1 LRPNPPMT
9 LSPGSRGFV
18 VAMVT
23 AQILTQIGAFT
34 LPALLPEMMARWTL
48 SATEAGWLIGVFFAA
63 YVPAVPVLLSL
74 TDRVPARRI
83 YLIGT
88 GATALAHLGF
98 AAFADGFWSG
108 LFFRALAGI
117 GWAGAYMPGL
127 KSIADPLTGV
137 AQSRAV
143 AWHAA
148 GVGIA
153 GASSFALA
161 GLCDALVGPSFA
173 FLVAGLAASGAFAIA
188 MLILP
193 DAPPPKSAARRGLLD
208 FRPVFA
214 NRRAM
219 AWIAGY
225 TVHTLEMAVLR
236 AWAVAFLTASFLIH
250 APPAWLPGPTVLFTL
265 AGLVGIASSLV
276 GNRLA
281 ESLGRDRIVAIA
293 MLSGAALSLVAGFC
307 FGASPWVVL
316 VFVVLWNAA
325 IYLDSSALTAGTVQ
339 AAAPALRGATMGLH
353 SMFGYAGG
361 FVGPLLA
368 GVVLDLAGGD
378 GVAAWGLAFGHV
390 AFIMLVGFAVLRWLG
405 RGQDSSKVP
414 R

>member
-1 LRPNPPMT
+1 MT
-9 LSPGSRGFV
+9 LLPGSRGFV

-34 LPALLPEMMARWTL
+34 LPALLPEMMARWSL
-48 SATEAGWLIGVFFAA
+48 SATEAGWLIGIFFAA

-74 TDRVPARRI
+74 TDRLPARRI
-83 YLIGT
+83 YLVGT

-98 AAFADGFWSG
+98 AFFAGGFWGG

-127 KSIADPLTGV
+127 KAIADPLTGV

-153 GASSFALA
+153 GAASFALA
-161 GLCDALVGPSFA
+161 GLCDALVGPGFA

-188 MLILP
+188 MLNLP
-193 DAPPPKSAARRGLLD
+193 DAPPPKSAAPRGLLD

-236 AWAVAFLTASFLIH
+236 AWAVAFLTASFLIQ
-250 APPAWLPGPTVLFTL
+250 APPAWLPGPTILFTL
-265 AGLVGIASSLV
+265 AGLVGIASSLL

-281 ESLGRDRIVAIA
+281 ETLGRDRIVAIA
-293 MLSGAALSLVAGFC
+293 MLSGAALSLVAGFG
-307 FGASPWVVL
+307 FGASPFVVL
-316 VFVVLWNAA
+316 LLVFLWNAA

-339 AAAPALRGATMGLH
+339 AADPALRGATMGLH
-353 SMFGYAGG
+353 SMLGYAGG

-368 GVVLDLAGGD
+368 GVLLDWAGGE
-378 GVAAWGLAFGHV
+378 GVAAWGIAFGHV
-390 AFIMLVGFAVLRWLG
+390 AFIMLAAFAVLRWLG
-405 RGQDSSKVP
+405 RGADSRSAP

>member
-1 LRPNPPMT
+1 
-9 LSPGSRGFV
+9 
-18 VAMVT
+18 MVT

-34 LPALLPEMMARWTL
+34 LPALLPEMMGRWSL

-74 TDRVPARRI
+74 TDRLPARRI
-83 YLIGT
+83 YLVGT

-98 AAFADGFWSG
+98 AFFADGFWGG

-127 KSIADPLTGV
+127 KAIADPLTGV

-153 GASSFALA
+153 GAASFALA
-161 GLCDALVGPSFA
+161 GLCDALVGPGFA
-173 FLVAGLAASGAFAIA
+173 FLVAGIAASGAFAIA

-193 DAPPPKSAARRGLLD
+193 DAPPPKSAAPRGLLD

-236 AWAVAFLTASFLIH
+236 AWAVAFLTASFLIQ
-250 APPAWLPGPTVLFTL
+250 APPAWLPGPTILFTL
-265 AGLVGIASSLV
+265 AGLVGIASSLL

-281 ESLGRDRIVAIA
+281 ETLGRDRIVAIA
-293 MLSGAALSLVAGFC
+293 MLSGAALSLVAGFG
-307 FGASPWVVL
+307 FGASPFVVL
-316 VFVVLWNAA
+316 LLVFLWNAA

-339 AAAPALRGATMGLH
+339 AADPALRGATMGLH
-353 SMFGYAGG
+353 SMLGYAGG

-368 GVVLDLAGGD
+368 GVLLDWAGGE
-378 GVAAWGLAFGHV
+378 GVAAWGIAFGHV
-390 AFIMLVGFAVLRWLG
+390 AFIMLAAFAVLRWLG
-405 RGQDSSKVP
+405 RGADSRSAP

>member
-1 LRPNPPMT
+1 MRPNPAMT

-34 LPALLPEMMARWTL
+34 LPALLPEMMARWSLT
-48 SATEAGWLIGVFFAA
+48 ATEAGWLIGVFFAA

-98 AAFADGFWSG
+98 AFFADGFWGG

-153 GASSFALA
+153 GAASFALA
-161 GLCDALVGPSFA
+161 GLCDALVGPGFA
-173 FLVAGLAASGAFAIA
+173 FLVAGLAATGAFAIA
-188 MLILP
+188 ILILP
-193 DAPPPKSAARRGLLD
+193 DAPPPKSAAPRGLLD

-236 AWAVAFLTASFLIH
+236 AWAVAFLTASFRIQ

-265 AGLVGIASSLV
+265 AGLVGIASSLI

-293 MLSGAALSLVAGFC
+293 MLSGAALSLVAGFT

-316 VFVVLWNAA
+316 LFVFLWNAA

-339 AAAPALRGATMGLH
+339 AADPALRGATMGLH

-368 GVVLDLAGGD
+368 GVVLDLAGSD

-390 AFIMLVGFAVLRWLG
+390 AFIMLAGFAVLRWLG
-405 RGQDSSKVP
+405 RGQDSPKVP

>member
-1 LRPNPPMT
+1 MT

-34 LPALLPEMMARWTL
+34 LPALLPEMMARWSL

-88 GATALAHLGF
+88 GATAAAHLGF
-98 AAFADGFWSG
+98 ALFADGFWGG

-153 GASSFALA
+153 GAASFALA
-161 GLCDALVGPSFA
+161 GLCNALVGPSFA
-173 FLVAGLAASGAFAIA
+173 FMVAGLSASGAFAIA

-236 AWAVAFLTASFLIH
+236 AWAVAFLTASFLIQ
-250 APPAWLPGPTVLFTL
+250 APPEWLPGPTVLFTI
-265 AGLVGIASSLV
+265 AGLVGIASSLI

-293 MLSGAALSLVAGFC
+293 MLSGAALSLVAGFA
-307 FGASPWVVL
+307 FGAPPWVVL
-316 VFVVLWNAA
+316 LFVFLWNAA

-339 AAAPALRGATMGLH
+339 AADPALRGATMGLH

-368 GVVLDLAGGD
+368 GVVLDWAGGD
-378 GVAAWGLAFGHV
+378 GVAAWGIAFGHV
-390 AFIMLVGFAVLRWLG
+390 AFIMLAGFAVLRWLG
-405 RGQDSSKVP
+405 RGQDSPKVP

>member
-1 LRPNPPMT
+1 MT

-34 LPALLPEMMARWTL
+34 LPALLPEMMARWSL

-88 GATALAHLGF
+88 GATAVAHLGF
-98 AAFADGFWSG
+98 AFFADGFWGG

-173 FLVAGLAASGAFAIA
+173 FLVAGLAATGAFAIA

-193 DAPPPKSAARRGLLD
+193 DAPPPKSAAPRGLLD

-236 AWAVAFLTASFLIH
+236 AWAVAFLTASFLIQ
-250 APPAWLPGPTVLFTL
+250 APPDWLPGPTVLFTL
-265 AGLVGIASSLV
+265 AGLVGIASSLA

-293 MLSGAALSLVAGFC
+293 MLSGAALSLMAGFA

-316 VFVVLWNAA
+316 LLVFLWNAA

-339 AAAPALRGATMGLH
+339 AADPALRGATMGLH
-353 SMFGYAGG
+353 SMLGYAGG

-368 GVVLDLAGGD
+368 GVLLDWGGGD
-378 GVAAWGLAFGHV
+378 GVMAWGIAFGHV
-390 AFIMLVGFAVLRWLG
+390 AFIMLAGFAVLRWLG
-405 RGQDSSKVP
+405 RGTDSRGVP

>member
-1 LRPNPPMT
+1 MT
-9 LSPGSRGFV
+9 LLPGSRGFV

-34 LPALLPEMMARWTL
+34 LPALLPEMMARWSL

-88 GATALAHLGF
+88 GATAVAHLGF
-98 AAFADGFWSG
+98 AFFADGFWGG

-161 GLCDALVGPSFA
+161 GLCDALVGPGFA
-173 FLVAGLAASGAFAIA
+173 FLVAGLAATGAFAIA

-236 AWAVAFLTASFLIH
+236 AWAVAFLTASFLIQ
-250 APPAWLPGPTVLFTL
+250 APPDWLPGPTVLFTL
-265 AGLVGIASSLV
+265 AGLVGIASSLA

-293 MLSGAALSLVAGFC
+293 MLSGAALSLVAGFA
-307 FGASPWVVL
+307 FGASPFVVL
-316 VFVVLWNAA
+316 LFVFLWNAA

-339 AAAPALRGATMGLH
+339 AADPALRGATMGLH
-353 SMFGYAGG
+353 SMLGYAGG
-361 FVGPLLA
+361 FVGPLLT
-368 GVVLDLAGGD
+368 GVVLDLAGGE

-390 AFIMLVGFAVLRWLG
+390 AFIMLAGVAVLRWLG
-405 RGQDSSKVP
+405 RGADSP
-414 R
+414 RPPR

>member
-1 LRPNPPMT
+1 MT
-9 LSPGSRGFV
+9 LLPGSRGFV

-34 LPALLPEMMARWTL
+34 LPALLPEMMARWSL

-88 GATALAHLGF
+88 GATAVAHLGF
-98 AAFADGFWSG
+98 AFFADGFWGG

-127 KSIADPLTGV
+127 KAIADPLTGV

-173 FLVAGLAASGAFAIA
+173 FLVAGLAATGAFAIA

-193 DAPPPKSAARRGLLD
+193 DAPPPKSAAPRGLLD

-236 AWAVAFLTASFLIH
+236 AWAVAFLTASFLIQ
-250 APPAWLPGPTVLFTL
+250 APPDWLPGPTVLFTL
-265 AGLVGIASSLV
+265 AGLVGIASSLA

-293 MLSGAALSLVAGFC
+293 MLSGAALSLVAGFA

-316 VFVVLWNAA
+316 LFVFLWNAA

-339 AAAPALRGATMGLH
+339 AAHPALRGATMGLH
-353 SMFGYAGG
+353 SMLGYAGG

-368 GVVLDLAGGD
+368 GVLLDWAGGE
-378 GVAAWGLAFGHV
+378 GVAAWGIAFGHV
-390 AFIMLVGFAVLRWLG
+390 AFIMMAGFAVLRWMG
-405 RGQDSSKVP
+405 RGTDSP
-414 R
+414 RPPR

>member
-1 LRPNPPMT
+1 MT

-34 LPALLPEMMARWTL
+34 LPALLPEMMARWSL

-88 GATALAHLGF
+88 GATAVAHLGF
-98 AAFADGFWSG
+98 AFFADGFWGG

-161 GLCDALVGPSFA
+161 GLCNALVGPGFA
-173 FLVAGLAASGAFAIA
+173 FLVAGLAATGAFAIA

-193 DAPPPKSAARRGLLD
+193 DAPPPKSAAPRGLLD

-236 AWAVAFLTASFLIH
+236 AWAVAFLTASFLIQ

-265 AGLVGIASSLV
+265 AGLVGIASSLL

-281 ESLGRDRIVAIA
+281 ETLGRDRIVAIA
-293 MLSGAALSLVAGFC
+293 MLSGAALSLVAGFG
-307 FGASPWVVL
+307 FGASPFVVL
-316 VFVVLWNAA
+316 LLVFLWNAA

-339 AAAPALRGATMGLH
+339 AADPALRGATMGLH
-353 SMFGYAGG
+353 SMLGYAGG

-368 GVVLDLAGGD
+368 GVMLDWAGGE
-378 GVAAWGLAFGHV
+378 GVLAWGIAFGHV
-390 AFIMLVGFAVLRWLG
+390 AFIMLAGFAVLRWLG
-405 RGQDSSKVP
+405 RGADSRHPS

>member
-1 LRPNPPMT
+1 MRPNPAMT

-34 LPALLPEMMARWTL
+34 LPALLPEMMARWSL

-83 YLIGT
+83 YLVGT

-98 AAFADGFWSG
+98 AVFADGFWSG

-193 DAPPPKSAARRGLLD
+193 DAPPPKSATRRGLLD

-225 TVHTLEMAVLR
+225 TVHTLELAVLR
-236 AWAVAFLTASFLIH
+236 AWAVAFLTASFAIQ
-250 APPAWLPGPTVLFTL
+250 APPEWLPGPTVLFTL
-265 AGLVGIASSLV
+265 AGLVGIASSLI

-281 ESLGRDRIVAIA
+281 ESLGRDRIVALA
-293 MLSGAALSLVAGFC
+293 MLSGAALSLVAGFG

-316 VFVVLWNAA
+316 LFVVLWNAA

-339 AAAPALRGATMGLH
+339 AADPALRGATMGLH

-390 AFIMLVGFAVLRWLG
+390 AFIMLAGFAVLRWLG
-405 RGQDSSKVP
+405 RGQDSPKLP

>member
-1 LRPNPPMT
+1 MT

-34 LPALLPEMMARWTL
+34 LPALLPEMMARWSL

-98 AAFADGFWSG
+98 AFFADGFWSG

-153 GASSFALA
+153 GAASFALA

-173 FLVAGLAASGAFAIA
+173 FLVAGLTASGAFAIA

-236 AWAVAFLTASFLIH
+236 AWAVAFLTASFLIN

-307 FGASPWVVL
+307 FGASPFVVL
-316 VFVVLWNAA
+316 LFVFLWNAA

-339 AAAPALRGATMGLH
+339 AADPALRGATMGLH

-361 FVGPLLA
+361 FVGPLAA
-368 GVVLDLAGGD
+368 GVLLDWAGGE
-378 GVAAWGLAFGHV
+378 GVEAWGVAFGHV
-390 AFIMLVGFAVLRWLG
+390 AFIMLAGFAVLRWLG
-405 RGQDSSKVP
+405 RGRDSPKAS

>member
-1 LRPNPPMT
+1 MT

-34 LPALLPEMMARWTL
+34 LPALLPGVMARWSL

-63 YVPAVPVLLSL
+63 YVPAVPVPLSL

-88 GATALAHLGF
+88 GATAAAHLGF
-98 AAFADGFWSG
+98 AFFADGFWTG

-153 GASSFALA
+153 GAASFALA

-173 FLVAGLAASGAFAIA
+173 FLVAGLAATGAFAIA

-193 DAPPPKSAARRGLLD
+193 DAPPPKSAAPRGLLD

-236 AWAVAFLTASFLIH
+236 AWAVAFLTASFLIQ
-250 APPAWLPGPTVLFTL
+250 APPDWLPGPTVLFTL

-293 MLSGAALSLVAGFC
+293 MLSGAALSLVAGFA
-307 FGASPWVVL
+307 FGASPFVVL
-316 VFVVLWNAA
+316 LLVFLWNAA

-339 AAAPALRGATMGLH
+339 AADPALRGATMGLH

-361 FVGPLLA
+361 FVGPSLA
-368 GVVLDLAGGD
+368 GVVLDLAGGE
-378 GVAAWGLAFGHV
+378 GALAWGIAFGHV
-390 AFIMLVGFAVLRWLG
+390 TFIMLAGFAVLRWLG
-405 RGQDSSKVP
+405 RSADSPGLP

>member
-1 LRPNPPMT
+1 MT

-34 LPALLPEMMARWTL
+34 LPALLPEMMVRWSL

-88 GATALAHLGF
+88 GATAAAHLGF
-98 AAFADGFWSG
+98 AFFADGFWGG

-153 GASSFALA
+153 GAASFALA

-173 FLVAGLAASGAFAIA
+173 FLVAGLAATGAFAIA

-193 DAPPPKSAARRGLLD
+193 DAPPPKSAAPRGLLD

-236 AWAVAFLTASFLIH
+236 AWAVAFLAASFLIQ
-250 APPAWLPGPTVLFTL
+250 APPDWLPGPTVLFTL
-265 AGLVGIASSLV
+265 AGLVGIASSLA

-293 MLSGAALSLVAGFC
+293 MLSGAALSLVAGFA

-316 VFVVLWNAA
+316 LLVFLWNAA

-339 AAAPALRGATMGLH
+339 AADPALRGATMGLH

-361 FVGPLLA
+361 FGGPLLA
-368 GVVLDLAGGD
+368 GVMLDWAGGD

-390 AFIMLVGFAVLRWLG
+390 AFIMLAGFAALRWLG
-405 RGQDSSKVP
+405 RGQDSPDPP

>member
-1 LRPNPPMT
+1 MT
-9 LSPGSRGFV
+9 LLPGSRGFV

-34 LPALLPEMMARWTL
+34 LPALLPEMMARWSL
-48 SATEAGWLIGVFFAA
+48 SATEAGWLIGIFFAA

-74 TDRVPARRI
+74 TDRLPARRI
-83 YLIGT
+83 YLVGT

-98 AAFADGFWSG
+98 AFFADGFWGG

-127 KSIADPLTGV
+127 KAIADPLTGV

-143 AWHAA
+143 AWHTA

-153 GASSFALA
+153 GAASFALA
-161 GLCDALVGPSFA
+161 GLCDALVGPAFA
-173 FLVAGLAASGAFAIA
+173 FLVAGIAASGAFAIA

-193 DAPPPKSAARRGLLD
+193 DAPPPKSAASRGLLD

-236 AWAVAFLTASFLIH
+236 AWAVAFLTASFLIQ

-265 AGLVGIASSLV
+265 AGLVGIASSLL

-293 MLSGAALSLVAGFC
+293 MLSGAALSLVAGFG

-316 VFVVLWNAA
+316 LLVFLWNAA
-325 IYLDSSALTAGTVQ
+325 IYLDSSALTAGAVQ
-339 AAAPALRGATMGLH
+339 AADPALRGATMGLH

-368 GVVLDLAGGD
+368 GVLLDWAGGE
-378 GVAAWGLAFGHV
+378 GVAAWGIAFGHV
-390 AFIMLVGFAVLRWLG
+390 AFIMLAGFAVLRWLG
-405 RGQDSSKVP
+405 RGADSRSAP

>member
-1 LRPNPPMT
+1 MT
-9 LSPGSRGFV
+9 LLPGSRGFV

-34 LPALLPEMMARWTL
+34 LPALLPETMARWSL

-88 GATALAHLGF
+88 GATAVAHLGF
-98 AAFADGFWSG
+98 AFFADGFWGG

-193 DAPPPKSAARRGLLD
+193 DAPPPKTAARRGLLD

-236 AWAVAFLTASFLIH
+236 AWAVAFLTASFLIQ
-250 APPAWLPGPTVLFTL
+250 APPDWLPGPTVLFTL
-265 AGLVGIASSLV
+265 AGLVGIASSLA

-293 MLSGAALSLVAGFC
+293 MLSGAALSLVAGFA
-307 FGASPWVVL
+307 FGASPFGVL
-316 VFVVLWNAA
+316 LFVFLWNAA

-339 AAAPALRGATMGLH
+339 AADPALRGATMGLH
-353 SMFGYAGG
+353 SMLGYAGG
-361 FVGPLLA
+361 FVGPLLT
-368 GVVLDLAGGD
+368 GVVLDLAGGE

-390 AFIMLVGFAVLRWLG
+390 AFIMLAGFAVLRWLG
-405 RGQDSSKVP
+405 RGADSP
-414 R
+414 RPPR

>member
-1 LRPNPPMT
+1 MT

-34 LPALLPEMMARWTL
+34 LPALLPEMMARWSL

-98 AAFADGFWSG
+98 AFFADGFWSG
-108 LFFRALAGI
+108 FFFRALAGI

-153 GASSFALA
+153 GAASFALA
-161 GLCDALVGPSFA
+161 GLCDALVGPGFA
-173 FLVAGLAASGAFAIA
+173 FLVAGLAATGAFAIA

-193 DAPPPKSAARRGLLD
+193 DAPPPKSAAPRGLLD

-225 TVHTLEMAVLR
+225 TVHTLELAVLR
-236 AWAVAFLTASFLIH
+236 AWAVAFLTASFAIQ
-250 APPAWLPGPTVLFTL
+250 APPAWLPGPTMLFTL
-265 AGLVGIASSLV
+265 AGLVGIASSLI

-307 FGASPWVVL
+307 FGAPPWVVL

-339 AAAPALRGATMGLH
+339 AADPAQRGATMGLH